1 MFSALKRLTT
11 GSGPKVEAAAGNNGV
26 TPMASSLQ
34 KKFSKGVQYNMK
46 IVIRGDRGVG
56 KTCLWLR
63 LQGKAFKEDYEASE
77 EIAVADIQWSYKATD
92 DVVKVEV
99 WDVVDRG
106 RKRPPPEGL
115 KLSCDESAAPEGV
128 ALDAEFVDVYKG
140 TNGVLFVL
148 DMTKAWTFDYV
159 QRELPRVP
167 GHIPVLIL
175 SNRCDMQHHRTV
187 AAEVVA
193 GFAEM
198 QERVAPVRCAEASM
212 RNGFGLR
219 YLHKFLNIPFLQL
232 QKESLLQ
239 QLNTNERETQLT
251 LHELDLYQET
261 NLDNSYDRF
270 SEKLNAQRR
279 QQAEAA
285 GVVGAAP
292 QPLNTQPIPE
302 AVVPPVKKA
311 SSVAAVSKIETA
323 ATAAIGTVSSV
334 EEFVPD
340 GAVLDNSFLDDLDAT
355 SAAAP
360 ANLKGGAEESDS
372 EAEVVGGNP
381 LVAGFQDDIDEEE
394 DFGTRP
400 ESSSEDLRLPEV
412 KDCEENNEFQIPP
425 GKIDIREDWLIPGKA
440 RRSSPEGREEAD
452 DTPEANSPVSLK
464 AEKVEKPKK
473 SKEKKEKGEKKKSKE
488 KKKKQRK
495 ERDELEEFLNGTAG
509 PSPNEESYE
518 AL

>member
-11 GSGPKVEAAAGNNGV
+11 SGGAKGEVPVTAGV

-99 WDVVDRG
+99 WDVVDKG
-106 RKRPPPEGL
+106 KKRPPPEGL
-115 KLSCDESAAPEGV
+115 KLSCEDSAAAPEV

-140 TNGVLFVL
+140 TNGVIFVL
-148 DMTKAWTFDYV
+148 DMTKGWTFDYIE
-159 QRELPRVP
+159 RELPKVP
-167 GHIPVLIL
+167 AHIPVLIL
-175 SNRCDMQHHRTV
+175 NNRCDMQHHRSV
-187 AAEVVA
+187 SSEVVA
-193 GFAEM
+193 GFAEA
-198 QERVAPVRCAEASM
+198 QQRPAPVRCAEASM

-239 QLNTNERETQLT
+239 QLSTNDRETQLT

-261 NLDNSYDRF
+261 SVDNSYDRF
-270 SEKLNAQRR
+270 SEKLNEQRR
-279 QQAEAA
+279 QKAEAT
-285 GVVGAAP
+285 GVVGLIP
-292 QPLNTQPIPE
+292 QPQNTQPIPE
-302 AVVPPVKKA
+302 AVMPPLKKPPSLAPLPKVESGGAVP
-311 SSVAAVSKIETA
+311 
-323 ATAAIGTVSSV
+323 SV

-340 GAVLDNSFLDDLDAT
+340 GAVLDQGFLDELDSNPNT
-355 SAAAP
+355 AAAKP
-360 ANLKGGAEESDS
+360 PDDSDS
-372 EAEVVGGNP
+372 EAEVGGGNP
-381 LVAGFQDDIDEEE
+381 LVAGFQDDVEEE
-394 DFGTRP
+394 SFGNGP
-400 ESSSEDLRLPEV
+400 DSSTEELPADAQTVSELKLDM
-412 KDCEENNEFQIPP
+412 K
-425 GKIDIREDWLIPGKA
+425 EDWLIPGKN
-440 RRSSPEGREEAD
+440 RRGSPEGREEAD
-452 DTPEANSPVSLK
+452 EPPEIVPAK
-464 AEKVEKPKK
+464 MEKTKK
-473 SKEKKEKGEKKKSKE
+473 SKDKEKGEKKKSKE
-488 KKKKQRK
+488 KKKKRK